1 MNELTVDSWQLT
13 GGRRASAATK
23 AWKGGGLLPTVNCE
37 LPTEKGGGGMSDAR
51 KIALAVVAWVAV
63 ITAAH
68 MAANVDWKVLLN
80 ERLPE
85 SERKL
90 NVAYIP
96 VT

>member
-1 MNELTVDSWQLT
+1 
-13 GGRRASAATK
+13 
-23 AWKGGGLLPTVNCE
+23 
-37 LPTEKGGGGMSDAR
+37 MSSTR
-51 KIALAVVAWVAV
+51 KIALSVLAWVAV

-68 MAANVDWKVLLN
+68 FGTNVDWKVLLN

>member
-1 MNELTVDSWQLT
+1 
-13 GGRRASAATK
+13 
-23 AWKGGGLLPTVNCE
+23 
-37 LPTEKGGGGMSDAR
+37 MSSTR
-51 KIALAVVAWVAV
+51 KITLAVIAWVAV

-68 MAANVDWKVLLN
+68 LATNVDWKVMLN

-85 SERKL
+85 NERKL

>member
-1 MNELTVDSWQLT
+1 MTSQ
-13 GGRRASAATK
+13 
-23 AWKGGGLLPTVNCE
+23 
-37 LPTEKGGGGMSDAR
+37 R
-51 KIALAVVAWVAV
+51 KFVLGLAVWLTV

-68 MAANVDWKVLLN
+68 MATNVDWKVLLN
-80 ERLPE
+80 DRLPE

>member
-1 MNELTVDSWQLT
+1 MT
-13 GGRRASAATK
+13 
-23 AWKGGGLLPTVNCE
+23 PT
-37 LPTEKGGGGMSDAR
+37 R
-51 KIALAVVAWVAV
+51 KIALSVAAWVAI

-68 MAANVDWKVLLN
+68 MATNVDWSVVLN

>member
-1 MNELTVDSWQLT
+1 M
-13 GGRRASAATK
+13 SAT
-23 AWKGGGLLPTVNCE
+23 
-37 LPTEKGGGGMSDAR
+37 R
-51 KIALAVVAWVAV
+51 KIALAIAAWVAI
-63 ITAAH
+63 ITTAH
-68 MAANVDWKVLLN
+68 LATNVDWTVLLN

>member
-1 MNELTVDSWQLT
+1 MN
-13 GGRRASAATK
+13 
-23 AWKGGGLLPTVNCE
+23 
-37 LPTEKGGGGMSDAR
+37 DAR
-51 KIALAVVAWVAV
+51 KLALAVGAWVAV

-68 MAANVDWKVLLN
+68 LATNVDWKVLLN